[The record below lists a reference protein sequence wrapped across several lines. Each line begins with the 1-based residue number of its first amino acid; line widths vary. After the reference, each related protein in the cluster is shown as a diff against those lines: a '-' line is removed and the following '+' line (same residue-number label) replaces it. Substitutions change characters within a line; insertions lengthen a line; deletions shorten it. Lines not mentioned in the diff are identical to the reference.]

1 MQDHYRGTFESV
13 VLEIGGVVIFAGIMT
28 ALSRFV
34 QPSFGPLALIVVGV
48 LLALVPAVLWLVAF
62 YRQDRLEPE
71 PRQYVIGIF
80 LLTMLLAQSVGQPLI
95 RNVFGVQNLTGGG
108 LLTEWLVLVLV
119 VGLIQTFVIYAAV
132 RYTIFR
138 SAEFDQR
145 VDGIIYGASAAL
157 GYATLLNI
165 QYIIGNNGVDIGV
178 GAVRVAVQALS
189 FAAFGGVL
197 GYFLGRAKFDHMGAL
212 WLPAGL
218 LVGALLNGSVSLL
231 LQEITTI
238 GSLSFNPWYGLV
250 AATIIAGSV
259 FAGLLRTIQQLNAAK
274 PLTGGAR

>member
-165 QYIIGNNGVDIGV
+165 QYIVGNNGVDIGV

-197 GYFLGRAKFDHMGAL
+197 GYFLGRAKFDNMGAL

-259 FAGLLRTIQQLNAAK
+259 FAGLLRTIQQLNAAT